1 MSLSPHA
8 RAQIGRL
15 IRLVVTTLA
24 GSALVVNT
32 IAAWEVR
39 YPLLGIIVA
48 GLEVAWRE
56 LFPAVPVP
64 TSTAP
69 EPPLSPASG
78 GDGGR

>member
-1 MSLSPHA
+1 MSPHTK
-8 RAQIGRL
+8 AQIGRL

-32 IAAWEVR
+32 VTAWEVR

-56 LFPAVPVP
+56 FAP
-64 TSTAP
+64 TV
-69 EPPLSPASG
+69 PLSAVAPPASEPG

>member
-1 MSLSPHA
+1 MSPHT

-15 IRLVVTTLA
+15 IRIVVTTLA

-32 IAAWEVR
+32 VAAWEVR
-39 YPLLGIIVA
+39 YPLLGVIVA

-64 TSTAP
+64 TGTAP
-69 EPPLSPASG
+69 APPPGPTAG
-78 GDGGR
+78 GVGG